1 MTKKDQFW
9 DLIETSSF
17 HVDIKGIEDNIQH
30 TSRQQPTTTT
40 TTTTTTIT
48 TTTTTTTTT
57 VVVVVVVVVVFQ
69 DVWSVIPFRKHNS
82 SGKTSSS
89 IYF

>member
-40 TTTTTTIT
+40 TTTTTTAVVVP
-48 TTTTTTTTT
+48 
-57 VVVVVVVVVVFQ
+57 VVVVAVVVFQ
-69 DVWSVIPFRKHNS
+69 EKRGMEVSRAVYTYCKQKEF
-82 SGKTSSS
+82 GKT
-89 IYF
+89 II